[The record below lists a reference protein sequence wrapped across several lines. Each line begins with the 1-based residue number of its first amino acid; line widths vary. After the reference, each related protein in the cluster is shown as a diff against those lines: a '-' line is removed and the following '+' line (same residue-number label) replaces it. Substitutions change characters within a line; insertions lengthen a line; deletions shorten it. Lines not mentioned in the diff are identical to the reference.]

1 MPFAHLKFAY
11 LKWVQLMARAL
22 QALDALKAIQTRG
35 SQKPNKAISGDR
47 QEEIDNPRKRHPS
60 THMSAKPH
68 PEAEGGARPSLAA
81 RAGWSVVEACREGP
95 RRRIC
100 MGRRALGTLP
110 GPIQTAEGS
119 ELYSLLFW
127 LRHLD
132 PTSVLI
138 PKFATD
144 NQRIADG
151 FNGLWDVAAPWTPHH
166 DLWAAVRVA
175 RDDARQDVQVFWRR
189 GHITR
194 AAAGSLSEQDRLIS
208 YGTRAGQT
216 GRRLAPGQS
225 EREDSAQD

>member
-1 MPFAHLKFAY
+1 
-11 LKWVQLMARAL
+11 
-22 QALDALKAIQTRG
+22 
-35 SQKPNKAISGDR
+35 
-47 QEEIDNPRKRHPS
+47 
-60 THMSAKPH
+60 
-68 PEAEGGARPSLAA
+68 
-81 RAGWSVVEACREGP
+81 
-95 RRRIC
+95 

-175 RDDARQDVQVFWRR
+175 RDDARQDVQVLWRR

-194 AAAGSLSEQDRLIS
+194 AAAGSLSDQDRLIS
-208 YGTRAGQT
+208 YGNAWAHERARQAAG
-216 GRRLAPGQS
+216 
-225 EREDSAQD
+225 